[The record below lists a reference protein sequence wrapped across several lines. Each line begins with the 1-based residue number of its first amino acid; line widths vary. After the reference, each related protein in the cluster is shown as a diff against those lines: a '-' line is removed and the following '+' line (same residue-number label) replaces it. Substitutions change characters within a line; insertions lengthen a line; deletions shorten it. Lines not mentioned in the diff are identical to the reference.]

1 MDVPRGVNAHFKESV
16 YELHKRE
23 SHGFSPSVSHRLDHE
38 VSLQGAGRRVAGADT
53 NDYPAGV
60 QRTGRPDR
68 IGRCRET
75 MSICSWKSRR
85 ILPSATSCGASRD
98 GRRIG
103 ADGVPGLAQALLG
116 AAFLGSGLLLDHQR
130 QHHGRCRTSVSSG
143 ARTYRRQPVVTQL
156 AQFRSRP
163 NMAREKILI
172 TGASGFV
179 GRALC
184 RQLEVKGHSLKRVLR
199 KPSPHSQSPTYS
211 SEEFIIPD
219 LNAVVHWRAA
229 MEDVDVV
236 FHLAARVHVM
246 KENHPNAASL
256 YQEINCEGTR
266 KLGQAAAD
274 IGVRRFIFVSTVKV
288 HGEKNLRNQ
297 KGEPIP
303 FSETQP
309 PNPADPYAR
318 SKWDAEKGL
327 HEISR
332 RSGMEIM
339 ILRPPLVYGPG
350 VGGNF
355 LKLLGL
361 LDKKVPL
368 PLKSVH
374 SRRSILYVGNLVDAL
389 VTTI

>member
-1 MDVPRGVNAHFKESV
+1 
-16 YELHKRE
+16 
-23 SHGFSPSVSHRLDHE
+23 
-38 VSLQGAGRRVAGADT
+38 
-53 NDYPAGV
+53 
-60 QRTGRPDR
+60 
-68 IGRCRET
+68 
-75 MSICSWKSRR
+75 MS
-85 ILPSATSCGASRD
+85 SALACGASR
-98 GRRIG
+98 RWF
-103 ADGVPGLAQALLG
+103 GLANVCPKGQSA
-116 AAFLGSGLLLDHQR
+116 SESVHWVEVGLFS
-130 QHHGRCRTSVSSG
+130 SV
-143 ARTYRRQPVVTQL
+143 
-156 AQFRSRP
+156 RSRP

-256 YQEINCEGTR
+256 YQETNCEGTR

-274 IGVRRFIFVSTVKV
+274 AGVRRFIFVSTVKV

-309 PNPADPYAR
+309 PNPADPYAQ

-332 RSGMEIM
+332 RSGMEIV
-339 ILRPPLVYGPG
+339 ILRPPLIYGPG

-389 VTTI
+389 VTTIYNQRASERTFLISDGYAPTIPELLEKLARSLNKKPRLFRVPVPFLRWVGSLTGRSASIDRLTSPLIVDTHAITSALGWAPPFTLKAALKETVDWYMKSDCQQTLW